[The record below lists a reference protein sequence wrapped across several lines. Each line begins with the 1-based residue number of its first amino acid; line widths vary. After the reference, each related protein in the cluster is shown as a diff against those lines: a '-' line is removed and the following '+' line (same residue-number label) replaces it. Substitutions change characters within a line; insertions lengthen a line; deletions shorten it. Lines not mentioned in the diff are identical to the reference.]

1 MVKSHAQ
8 PVPTDLTG
16 RTARQR
22 RRALI
27 ASAVGTSIEWYD
39 YFLYGT
45 AAALV
50 FPHVFF
56 SSASPTAGILASFAT
71 FAVGFV
77 VRPVGSALFGHY
89 GDRIGRKATL
99 ILTLGLMGLAS
110 AAIGVL
116 PSFASVGVVAP
127 ILLVVLR
134 ICQGIAVGGEWSGS
148 VLIAIEG
155 TDQRR
160 RGLFGSI
167 PQLGVPVGLLLGNG
181 VMLSVTATMPDEA
194 FLQWG
199 WRVPFLVSLVLL
211 AVGLYVRLTVLETPT
226 FERMI
231 RDGRVE
237 RRPVMSVLRKHWREV
252 ALTALVRMADQAPFY
267 VFTAFILTYGEQEL
281 GMSRTLLLA
290 AVMAAA
296 CLEFVTIPLFGAL
309 SDRLGRRRVYVV
321 GAVLTG
327 VIAIPYFA
335 ALDAKIA
342 ALAFAVIAL
351 SLVPHDLLYA
361 PQAALIAETFT
372 GRLRYSGAGLGYQLA
387 SIVAGGPA
395 PLIAAALLASPFGKW
410 GIAAYLMGC
419 AVVTV
424 VAVLLLPDRSRADIT
439 VEYDELQTPSRDTV

>member
-1 MVKSHAQ
+1 
-8 PVPTDLTG
+8 
-16 RTARQR
+16 
-22 RRALI
+22 
-27 ASAVGTSIEWYD
+27 
-39 YFLYGT
+39 
-45 AAALV
+45 
-50 FPHVFF
+50 
-56 SSASPTAGILASFAT
+56 
-71 FAVGFV
+71 
-77 VRPVGSALFGHY
+77 
-89 GDRIGRKATL
+89 
-99 ILTLGLMGLAS
+99 
-110 AAIGVL
+110 
-116 PSFASVGVVAP
+116 
-127 ILLVVLR
+127 
-134 ICQGIAVGGEWSGS
+134 
-148 VLIAIEG
+148 
-155 TDQRR
+155 
-160 RGLFGSI
+160 
-167 PQLGVPVGLLLGNG
+167 
-181 VMLSVTATMPDEA
+181 
-194 FLQWG
+194 
-199 WRVPFLVSLVLL
+199 
-211 AVGLYVRLTVLETPT
+211 
-226 FERMI
+226 
-231 RDGRVE
+231 
-237 RRPVMSVLRKHWREV
+237 
-252 ALTALVRMADQAPFY
+252 
-267 VFTAFILTYGEQEL
+267 
-281 GMSRTLLLA
+281 MSRTLLLA